1 MRECNIFHS
10 KRGSGIFA
18 ESVLFVGALICY
30 IVVAK
35 SESLSLIHP
44 N

>member
-18 ESVLFVGALICY
+18 ESVLFVGALIV
-30 IVVAK
+30 IVVAI